1 MAKLDFKKLNFIDTE
16 YETIENDEEKTIPLT
31 SKEQKGIVKQIDSE
45 YQLAYSFNEAK
56 RKTWL
61 TRLKLYN
68 NQKRDS
74 NAVGDP
80 LMFTIF
86 NTIHAALWDDRLM
99 VNWEGRGGEGDEDV
113 EENLNALSEYDYD
126 IMGKAEIDYE
136 WNWDAEFFGRGLC
149 LLMDFEREKG
159 VQAPIPEVID
169 PTCFVRDPRAK
180 SVNGNRN
187 GSGAMRFG
195 GYEIGMTYWE
205 LKDNPAY
212 FNLSQLK
219 KDKEIKS
226 TLDDARQAR
235 RDAQNLENFNNKE
248 EELKKYENYEFR
260 IWRWFTSL
268 KGQKY
273 MIEMANSRSL
283 IIRMQKLD
291 NKRWPI
297 IDRALYPIS
306 HDWDGVTIPDL
317 TEDKQRAKAVLLN
330 LGLDS
335 AKSEVLPNYLFDQTR
350 IKNKNDLNLRTN
362 KFIAV
367 DGRVDNAIMPVQK
380 STVHQYANLIME
392 ILDTAA
398 QRATATPEIQQGIMS
413 QKQRTL
419 GELELVSSK
428 VDTRYSMSAK
438 LYGLSE
444 ANFWRQ
450 YYSLYKKHFKDKI
463 DEKIIR
469 ISGAFAPVF
478 RPLTRENIIADI
490 DPDVKIESKVISE
503 GKRQRDLNKYISLS
517 QILLQDPN
525 NNRRF
530 IQKRTAKFFG
540 MSKEEIDQTFPPTV
554 DELQAEEENEIMNN
568 DKWANV
574 SIMDDHQTHLSIH
587 TKANPNGKSA
597 AHIRA
602 HKKAMLVKRSRP
614 DLFPPLPEPSF
625 TAPAMK
631 TREEGPAPTTTTQ

>member
-1 MAKLDFKKLNFIDTE
+1 M
-16 YETIENDEEKTIPLT
+16 
-31 SKEQKGIVKQIDSE
+31 
-45 YQLAYSFNEAK
+45 
-56 RKTWL
+56 
-61 TRLKLYN
+61 N
-68 NQKRDS
+68 N
-74 NAVGDP
+74 
-80 LMFTIF
+80 I
-86 NTIHAALWDDRLM
+86 
-99 VNWEGRGGEGDEDV
+99 
-113 EENLNALSEYDYD
+113 
-126 IMGKAEIDYE
+126 
-136 WNWDAEFFGRGLC
+136 
-149 LLMDFEREKG
+149 EKG
-159 VQAPIPEVID
+159 GREV
-169 PTCFVRDPRAK
+169 K
-180 SVNGNRN
+180 
-187 GSGAMRFG
+187 
-195 GYEIGMTYWE
+195 
-205 LKDNPAY
+205 
-212 FNLSQLK
+212 
-219 KDKEIKS
+219 
-226 TLDDARQAR
+226 
-235 RDAQNLENFNNKE
+235 NLENFANKE

-268 KGQKY
+268 RGQKY
-273 MIEMANSRSL
+273 MIELANSRSL

-291 NKRWPI
+291 KRWPI
-297 IDRALYPIS
+297 IDRALYPMS

-317 TEDKQRAKAVLLN
+317 TEDKQRAKAVLIN

-362 KFIAV
+362 KFIPV
-367 DGRVDNAIMPVQK
+367 DGRVDNAILPVQK

-450 YYSLYKKHFKDKI
+450 YYSLYKKHFKNKI

-503 GKRQRDLNKYISLS
+503 GKRQRDLNKYISLA

-540 MSKEEIDQTFPPTV
+540 MNKEEIDQTFPPTV
-554 DELQAEEENEIMNN
+554 DELHAEEENDIMNN
-568 DKWANV
+568 DKWTNV
-574 SIMDDHQTHLSIH
+574 SVMDDHQTHLSIH
-587 TKANPNGKSA
+587 SKANPNGNSA
-597 AHIRA
+597 AHIRS
-602 HKKAMLVKRSRP
+602 HKKAMLMKRNRP
-614 DLFPPLPEPSF
+614 DLFPPLPEPQF

-631 TREEGPAPTTTTQ
+631 TKENGPAPTTPTQ